1 MKIQTAKRLLDAL
14 TASSELVQLTTEQDI
29 DWYRGVRIHKLACER
44 LLEIVGEALGAAAEI
59 DPRLRE
65 DHSDIR
71 QAIGMRHRIIHGYD
85 RLDDQIIWQTI
96 TEDIPPLVI
105 TLETLLRDAPPA

>member
-14 TASSELVQLTTEQDI
+14 IASSELVQLTGGQDI
-29 DWYRGVRIHKLACER
+29 DWYRGVRLHKLACER

-65 DHSDIR
+65 DYPEIR

-85 RLDDQIIWQTI
+85 RLDDQIIWQTLV
-96 TEDIPPLVI
+96 EDIPPLCI
-105 TLETLLRDAPPA
+105 TLETLLKDAPPA